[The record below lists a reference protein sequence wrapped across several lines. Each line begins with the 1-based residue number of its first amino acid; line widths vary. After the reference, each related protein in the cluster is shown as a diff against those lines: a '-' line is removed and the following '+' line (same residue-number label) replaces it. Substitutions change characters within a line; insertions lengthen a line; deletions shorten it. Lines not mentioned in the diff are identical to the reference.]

1 MSKWTPLPQRFDFE
15 ERPRAIVAIDGHS
28 IALFRVDDT
37 IYAIDD
43 SCPHNGASLACG
55 KLDGCYVQC
64 PAHGLR
70 FNLATGS
77 MRNGGLA
84 VATYPTRII
93 GGTLEILLP
102 D

>member
-1 MSKWTPLPQRFDFE
+1 MPQTFDFR
-15 ERPRAIVAIDGHS
+15 ERPRAFVLIDGRS
-28 IALFRVDDT
+28 IALFRVDNT

-43 SCPHNGASLACG
+43 SCPHNGASLASG
-55 KLDGCYVQC
+55 KLDGCFVQC

-77 MRNGGLA
+77 MRGGGLA
-84 VATYPTRII
+84 VATYPTRVID
-93 GGTLEILLP
+93 GSLEILLP

>member
-1 MSKWTPLPQRFDFE
+1 VSKWTPLPQRFDFQ
-15 ERPRAIVAIDGHS
+15 ERPRAFVLIDGRS

-43 SCPHNGASLACG
+43 TCPHNGASLVGG
-55 KLDGCYVQC
+55 KLEGCFVQC

-84 VATYPTRII
+84 VTTYPTRIVD
-93 GGTLEILLP
+93 GLLEILLP